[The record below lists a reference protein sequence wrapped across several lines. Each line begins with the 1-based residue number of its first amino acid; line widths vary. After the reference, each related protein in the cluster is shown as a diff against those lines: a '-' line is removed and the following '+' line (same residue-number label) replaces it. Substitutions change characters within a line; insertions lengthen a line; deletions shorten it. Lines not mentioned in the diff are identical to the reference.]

1 MKRFMALSVILLLLT
16 GCAGQE
22 PIEPDPP
29 ESLEPL
35 YVHFVDVGQA
45 DCILL
50 QCGDTDILIDGGNTD
65 TGAEVVGYLAQ
76 HGVDDLELV
85 VNTHPHGDHI
95 GGLPMVLSVFD
106 AEKIWCSTTEFDT
119 YTYSQFCYQASRQG
133 VEVEVPAVN
142 ETYTAGD
149 LTLTV
154 IGPVGSG
161 YEDLNDTSLVIMA
174 QYGEKKFLFTGDM
187 ESLAERE
194 LVEAGTDLKADLLK
208 VGHHGSYSST
218 SYLFLRQVDPD
229 YAVIMCGRNNEY
241 GHPHDDPLSRLLQCG
256 AGVWR
261 TDQLGDITAV
271 CDGQTITFFWERGG
285 VNPTKLN

>member
-1 MKRFMALSVILLLLT
+1 MKRFTALLAVLLLT
-16 GCAGQE
+16 GSALQQPRETHPQE
-22 PIEPDPP
+22 T
-29 ESLEPL
+29 LEPL

-50 QCGDTDILIDGGNTD
+50 QCGDTDILIDGGNHD
-65 TGAEVVGYLAQ
+65 TGAEAVGYLAQ

-95 GGLPMVLSVFD
+95 GGLPTVLSVFD
-106 AEKIWCSTTEFDT
+106 AEKIWCSTAEFDT
-119 YTYSQFCYQASRQG
+119 NTYSQFCDQADRQG

-154 IGPVGSG
+154 IGPLGSG

-174 QYGEKKFLFTGDM
+174 QYGEKKFLFAGDM
-187 ESLAERE
+187 EALAERE

-218 SYLFLRQVDPD
+218 CYRFLREVDPD
-229 YAVIMCGRNNEY
+229 YAVIMCGRDNAY
-241 GHPHDDPLSRLLQCG
+241 GHPHEGPLSRLLQSG

-261 TDQLGDITAV
+261 VDKQGDIVAV
-271 CDGQTITFFWERGG
+271 CDGQTIAFFWERGDA
-285 VNPTKLN
+285 VPTKLD